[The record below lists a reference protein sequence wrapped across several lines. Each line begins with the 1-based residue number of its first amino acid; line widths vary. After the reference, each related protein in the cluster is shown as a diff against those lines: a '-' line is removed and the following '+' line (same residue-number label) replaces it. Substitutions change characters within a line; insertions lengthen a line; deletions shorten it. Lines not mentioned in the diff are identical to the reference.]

1 MVRPFNQFLKIGGRK
16 AGHVDD
22 GDPMKTPPVPGGLDP
37 RDIRELN
44 ETIGCNSSAETP
56 PFRMTSFEISKFLT
70 THGVDKKIV
79 RLFIQSFGDTRKSAT
94 KLFQLR
100 NVHERTNRRLTV
112 ELSGPTGWHGVC
124 ARNDVTPRWVRSNE
138 LLCGT
143 AATHRCPPRQI
154 EDLSVSDKRAM
165 LPLIQAL
172 QVGHQIREFAN

>member
-37 RDIRELN
+37 RDIRQLN
-44 ETIGCNSSAETP
+44 KTIGCNSSAETP

-70 THGVDKKIV
+70 THSVDKKIV

-124 ARNDVTPRWVRSNE
+124 TGKRHD
-138 LLCGT
+138 
-143 AATHRCPPRQI
+143 AAM
-154 EDLSVSDKRAM
+154 D
-165 LPLIQAL
+165 PL
-172 QVGHQIREFAN
+172 